1 MKSFR
6 IGVEEYNEDIEKG
19 LKCNKTPISLYA
31 IMDEPTWDRLKGII
45 PIPRL
50 NTLYQQSALALS
62 VDGQLLST
70 LSDEIDLVT
79 SMIEKL
85 FKFETRLDN
94 WREAVPLWQVFYDM
108 YDQIKNPITQHNL
121 QQMYATGNKN
131 DVSIQS
137 IEEVIGMGLQMIPI
151 EGNPPDIMIV
161 RLKHLTGHL
170 RKNYIEVVT
179 NLKEEQGRHQAL
191 RELKANYEA
200 RLFALIVALAIGIAN
215 FISRFIYE
223 TYIL

>member
-1 MKSFR
+1 
-6 IGVEEYNEDIEKG
+6 
-19 LKCNKTPISLYA
+19 
-31 IMDEPTWDRLKGII
+31 
-45 PIPRL
+45 
-50 NTLYQQSALALS
+50 
-62 VDGQLLST
+62 
-70 LSDEIDLVT
+70 
-79 SMIEKL
+79 MIEKL

-94 WREAVPLWQVFYDM
+94 WREAVPLWQIFYDM

-121 QQMYATGNKN
+121 QQMYSTGNED
-131 DVSIQS
+131 DVSIQP

-200 RLFALIVALAIGIAN
+200 RFFALIVALAIGIAN